1 MAANQS
7 IKELM
12 AAETKASKIISEAR
26 QERGERLK
34 QAKAEAEAEIAA
46 YRRQQDQIFQMN
58 STDLLGDDSS
68 VMDKETD
75 LEIQKMRYFDDLSS
89 EI

>member
-26 QERGERLK
+26 QGEESFLSISFRMK
-34 QAKAEAEAEIAA
+34 GG
-46 YRRQQDQIFQMN
+46 FNGMN
-58 STDLLGDDSS
+58 ES
-68 VMDKETD
+68 
-75 LEIQKMRYFDDLSS
+75 Q
-89 EI
+89 

>member
-26 QERGERLK
+26 QGAR
-34 QAKAEAEAEIAA
+34 
-46 YRRQQDQIFQMN
+46 
-58 STDLLGDDSS
+58 SS
-68 VMDKETD
+68 ALPLTSI
-75 LEIQKMRYFDDLSS
+75 LR
-89 EI
+89 

>member
-26 QERGERLK
+26 QGLHREFCLQTISYVREH
-34 QAKAEAEAEIAA
+34 A
-46 YRRQQDQIFQMN
+46 
-58 STDLLGDDSS
+58 
-68 VMDKETD
+68 
-75 LEIQKMRYFDDLSS
+75 
-89 EI
+89 

>member
-12 AAETKASKIISEAR
+12 AAETKASKVISEAR

-34 QAKAEAEAEIAA
+34 QAKLEAEAEITA
-46 YRRQQDQIFQMN
+46 YRKQMERSFQMN
-58 STDLLGDDSS
+58 GNTDVRETLANSS
-68 VMDKETD
+68 DFILRVFLVTVADG
-75 LEIQKMRYFDDLSS
+75 R
-89 EI
+89 

>member
-26 QERGERLK
+26 QG
-34 QAKAEAEAEIAA
+34 
-46 YRRQQDQIFQMN
+46 QIP
-58 STDLLGDDSS
+58 SVTLLLTGSYGAD
-68 VMDKETD
+68 V
-75 LEIQKMRYFDDLSS
+75 YGC
-89 EI
+89 

>member
-26 QERGERLK
+26 QGSLPVL
-34 QAKAEAEAEIAA
+34 
-46 YRRQQDQIFQMN
+46 
-58 STDLLGDDSS
+58 STVGCGL
-68 VMDKETD
+68 
-75 LEIQKMRYFDDLSS
+75 
-89 EI
+89 

>member
-26 QERGERLK
+26 QGASAVGAALRLGLHNARSHDCGATHQ
-34 QAKAEAEAEIAA
+34 QAIAHDMTRSLFVYA
-46 YRRQQDQIFQMN
+46 NAPTTQ
-58 STDLLGDDSS
+58 S
-68 VMDKETD
+68 VA
-75 LEIQKMRYFDDLSS
+75 SA
-89 EI
+89 

>member
-26 QERGERLK
+26 QGVSL
-34 QAKAEAEAEIAA
+34 
-46 YRRQQDQIFQMN
+46 
-58 STDLLGDDSS
+58 ST
-68 VMDKETD
+68 
-75 LEIQKMRYFDDLSS
+75 
-89 EI
+89 